1 MHQNHH
7 QKVAEMYV
15 HSRLCRTLT
24 KIPLNNI
31 QNRLISTSDLSDKYG
46 DQIDVVE
53 PLFRCYGGKKSF
65 YGPIQTVKCVE
76 DNSLV
81 KKQLESLGE
90 NRVLVVDGGGSLRRS
105 LLGDNYATIA
115 MKNQWVGIIV
125 FGAIRDSEAINAMD
139 FGVRALATTPRKTDK
154 KDRGLP
160 FFPKVNVAV
169 KFGGVQ
175 FTPGQWVYV
184 DADGIV
190 VSDNELVLP

>member
-1 MHQNHH
+1 MFIRPTT
-7 QKVAEMYV
+7 
-15 HSRLCRTLT
+15 RLCRIIT
-24 KIPLNNI
+24 IVRLNKI
-31 QNRLISTSDLSDKYG
+31 QNRRLISTSDLCDKYEE
-46 DQIDVVE
+46 IEVVE
-53 PLFRCYGGKKSF
+53 PIFRSYGGTKSF
-65 YGPIQTVKCVE
+65 YGPIQTIKCVD

-81 KKQLESLGE
+81 KKQLESPGE
-90 NRVLVVDGGGSLRRS
+90 NRVLVVDGGGSIRRS
-105 LLGDNYATIA
+105 LLGDNYAAIA
-115 MKNQWVGIIV
+115 KKNQWVGIIV
-125 FGAIRDSEAINAMD
+125 FGAIRDSEAINTMD

-190 VSDNELVLP
+190 VSDKELVLP